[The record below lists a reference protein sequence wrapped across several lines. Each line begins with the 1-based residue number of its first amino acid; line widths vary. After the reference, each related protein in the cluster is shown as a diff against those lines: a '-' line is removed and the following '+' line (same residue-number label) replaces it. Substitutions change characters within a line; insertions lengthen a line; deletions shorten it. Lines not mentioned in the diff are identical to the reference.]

1 MVGIALLGAGI
12 FAREQHL
19 PAIESVP
26 SVSLKAIYSRS
37 ESSANTLAS
46 AASSPVDVY
55 YDVPTGTGEAN
66 VGPEEKT
73 LDALLARTDID
84 AVVIALPILAQPA
97 VIQKALKAGKHVLSE
112 KPVAKDVEAA
122 KELVGFYE
130 ALGGEKKPLWAV
142 AENFR
147 YTPSLIKAAQRVK
160 EVGGKLTTFRL
171 NMNGWVEEGNKYF
184 KTEWRKVPSYQGGFL
199 LDGGVHFIAGLRMLL
214 SELNQE
220 ITHVAGFSALL
231 EERLLPVDTVHA
243 VALTNNGKSGTISM
257 SFGTQ
262 FKSGLEI
269 EVVTTQGSVYWN
281 HNQVKTKTKEGEK
294 TDEFEKSTG
303 VKEEMVAFAKAIEK
317 GETEKYQTPEEAL
330 RDLEVVQRLLESGEG
345 KGVVKTVE
353 A

>member
-26 SVSLKAIYSRS
+26 SLSLKAIYSRS

-55 YDVPTGTGEAN
+55 YDVPTGSGEAN

-97 VIQKALKAGKHVLSE
+97 VIEKALKAGKHVLSE
-112 KPVAKDVEAA
+112 KPVAKDVEEA
-122 KELVGFYE
+122 KRLVGFYE
-130 ALGGEKKPLWAV
+130 ALDKKPLWAV

-147 YTPSLIKAAQRVK
+147 YTPSLLKAAEKVK
-160 EVGGKLTTFRL
+160 EIGGKLTTFRL

-199 LDGGVHFIAGLRMLL
+199 LDGGVHFIAGLRLLL

-243 VALTNNGKSGTISM
+243 VALTNDGKSGTISI

-262 FKSGLEI
+262 FKTGLEV

-281 HNQVKTKTKEGEK
+281 PTQIKTKTKEGEK
-294 TDEFEKSTG
+294 TEEFEKSTG
-303 VKEEMVAFAKAIEK
+303 VKEEMAAFAKAIEN
-317 GETEKYQTPEEAL
+317 GQTEKEQTPEEAL
-330 RDLEVVQRLLESGEG
+330 KDLEVVQRLLESGEG
-345 KGVVKTVE
+345 KGIVKAVE